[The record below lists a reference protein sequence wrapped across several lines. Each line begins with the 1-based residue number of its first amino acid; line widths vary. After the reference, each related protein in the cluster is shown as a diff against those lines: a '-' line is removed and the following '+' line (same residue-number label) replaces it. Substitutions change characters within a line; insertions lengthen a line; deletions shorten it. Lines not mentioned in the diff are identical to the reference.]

1 MAPLRPAANEY
12 RLTTIDV
19 ERREYGRRYTWL
31 PVDAIDQGSFTI
43 DCTDGYMRPQMYDLR
58 VGDIVRW
65 SHNSQKVQGTIVSLE
80 RTQTHIVATL
90 SDVAPLPPDFFG
102 G

>member
-1 MAPLRPAANEY
+1 
-12 RLTTIDV
+12 
-19 ERREYGRRYTWL
+19 
-31 PVDAIDQGSFTI
+31 
-43 DCTDGYMRPQMYDLR
+43 MRPQMYDLR